1 MQTIL
6 IKNADIITQNS
17 VQPLLENYSVLLQD
31 GVIARIGQNSSFV
44 ENYDIE
50 IDAAGKIVMPGLI
63 NAHAHFYSAFA
74 RGIGGLVPSANFSDI
89 LNNLWWRL
97 DKALTADDN
106 YYSALTMLIN
116 CIKHGTTTIF
126 DHHASPFSA
135 TGSLDLIAKAVNE
148 AGLKACLCYETSDRD
163 GSKIARDGLEENFNF
178 LKKLNENPRNNLAA
192 SFGLHASFTLED
204 TTLAE
209 VSRMISELG
218 CGVHIHTAEDKSDQ
232 IACQQQHGQSVVE
245 RLTKFSL
252 LNSKTI
258 LAHCVHINDKERELI
273 KNAGSIAIHNPQSN
287 ANNAVGAAEIFK
299 LHQNGILVGLGTDS
313 MTMNMLEEIR
323 YGIWS
328 SHHVAQNPNVG
339 FMELCQFLFENNST
353 IANRFFKVPTGKI
366 AEGFAADLI
375 LIDYNSPTPIT
386 KDNLYG
392 HLVFGLSQE
401 MVDTTICGGKILMQN
416 KKLCL
421 DIMDEKE
428 VMAKARECANG
439 VWKRM

>member
-1 MQTIL
+1 MSTIL
-6 IKNADIITQNS
+6 IKNADIITQNPD
-17 VQPLLENYSVLLQD
+17 QPWLKNQSLLIKD
-31 GVIARIGQNSSFV
+31 GLIFQIGANTLFQ
-44 ENYDIE
+44 EKYDIT
-50 IDAAGKIVMPGLI
+50 IDATGKILMPGLI

-74 RGIGGLVPSANFSDI
+74 RGIGGLNPSANFTDI

-148 AGLKACLCYETSDRD
+148 TGLKACLCYETSDRD

-178 LKKLNENPRNNLAA
+178 LKKLNEKPQNNLLAT
-192 SFGLHASFTLED
+192 FGLHASFTLKDETLD
-204 TTLAE
+204 T
-209 VSRMISELG
+209 VSRMITELD
-218 CGVHIHTAEDKSDQ
+218 CGVHIHTAEDISDQ
-232 IACQQQHGQSVVE
+232 LACQQQHKQRVVN
-245 RLTKFSL
+245 RLAEFRL
-252 LNSKTI
+252 LNPKTI
-258 LAHCVHINDKERELI
+258 LAHCVHLDDQERELI
-273 KNAGSIAIHNPQSN
+273 KNSGSIVIHNPQSN

-299 LHQNGILVGLGTDS
+299 LQEKGILVGLGTDS
-313 MTMNMLEEIR
+313 MTMNMLEELR

-328 SHHVAQNPNVG
+328 SHHVNKNPNVG
-339 FMELCQFLFENNST
+339 FGELCQFLFQNNSQIT
-353 IANRFFKVPTGKI
+353 NRFFKVPTGKI
-366 AEGFAADLI
+366 AEGFAADII
-375 LIDYNSPTPIT
+375 LIDYHSPTPIT

-401 MVDTTICGGKILMQN
+401 IVDTTICGGKILMQN

-421 DIMDEKE
+421 DIDEKE
-428 VMAKARECANG
+428 VMARARECAKS
-439 VWKRM
+439 VWERM